1 MSEVYIVVLNPRLLV
16 REDENSRGNPVSLL
30 GDAVQ
35 DLEDRSKAGAVLASH
50 QHQAAAHWVSEGDE
64 GSGEIQCFNI
74 ILLCPPYMSAPT
86 VGPSSPSF
94 LVSCI
99 FGVYLY

>member
-1 MSEVYIVVLNPRLLV
+1 MSEVYIFVLHPRLLV

-50 QHQAAAHWVSEGDE
+50 QHQNAAHWVSEGDE

-74 ILLCPPYMSAPT
+74 LLSCPPYMSAPT
-86 VGPSSPSF
+86 VGPSSPPF
-94 LVSCI
+94 LLSCI
-99 FGVYLY
+99 FWVCLY